1 MSSKNLTSN
10 RNFGIFFSFIFIII
24 SFWPLKDGDSIRIWS
39 LSISLIFLILGLLNS
54 NILSPLNKA
63 WFKLG
68 IYLGNIISPMIMAII
83 FFFLITPI
91 GLLMRILNKD
101 LINLKKKNK
110 KSYWIKKK
118 NNSTNMDKQ
127 F

>member
-101 LINLKKKNK
+101 LINLKKNNK

>member
-91 GLLMRILNKD
+91 GLLIRVLNKD

>member
-91 GLLMRILNKD
+91 GLLMRILNKY

>member
-39 LSISLIFLILGLLNS
+39 LSISLIFLTLGLLNS

>member
-39 LSISLIFLILGLLNS
+39 LCISLIFLILGLLNS
-54 NILSPLNKA
+54 KILSPLNKA

-68 IYLGNIISPMIMAII
+68 IYIGNIISPMIMAII

-110 KSYWIKKK
+110 ESYWIKKK
-118 NNSTNMDKQ
+118 NSTINMDKQ

>member
-24 SFWPLKDGDSIRIWS
+24 SFWPLKDGDSIKIWS

-68 IYLGNIISPMIMAII
+68 VYLGNIISPMIMAII
-83 FFFLITPI
+83 FFLLITPI

-101 LINLKKKNK
+101 LINLKKGNK

-118 NNSTNMDKQ
+118 NYSTNMDNQ

>member
-24 SFWPLKDGDSIRIWS
+24 SFWPLKDGDSIKIWS

-68 IYLGNIISPMIMAII
+68 VYLGNIISPMIMAII
-83 FFFLITPI
+83 FFLLITPI

-101 LINLKKKNK
+101 LINLKKGNK
-110 KSYWIKKK
+110 KSYWIEKK
-118 NNSTNMDKQ
+118 NNSTNMDNQ

>member
-110 KSYWIKKK
+110 KSYWIEKK

>member
-24 SFWPLKDGDSIRIWS
+24 SFWPLKDGDSIKIWS

-68 IYLGNIISPMIMAII
+68 VYLGNIISPMIMAII
-83 FFFLITPI
+83 FFLLITPI

-101 LINLKKKNK
+101 LINLKKGNK

-118 NNSTNMDKQ
+118 NNSTNMDNQ

>member
-24 SFWPLKDGDSIRIWS
+24 SFWPLKDGDSIKIWS

-68 IYLGNIISPMIMAII
+68 VYLGNIISPMIMAII
-83 FFFLITPI
+83 FFLLITPI
-91 GLLMRILNKD
+91 GLLMIILNKD
-101 LINLKKKNK
+101 LINLKKGNK
-110 KSYWIKKK
+110 KSYWIEKK
-118 NNSTNMDKQ
+118 NNSTNMDNQ

>member
-24 SFWPLKDGDSIRIWS
+24 SFWPLKDGNSIRIWS

>member
-91 GLLMRILNKD
+91 GLLMRVLNKD

>member
-24 SFWPLKDGDSIRIWS
+24 SFCPFKDGYIIKIWS

-68 IYLGNIISPMIMAII
+68 VYLGNIISPMIMAII
-83 FFFLITPI
+83 FFLLITPI

-101 LINLKKKNK
+101 LINLKKGNK
-110 KSYWIKKK
+110 KSYWIEKK
-118 NNSTNMDKQ
+118 NNSTNMDNQ

>member
-24 SFWPLKDGDSIRIWS
+24 SFWPLTDGDSIRIWS

>member
-83 FFFLITPI
+83 FFFFNYSYWFI
-91 GLLMRILNKD
+91 NA
-101 LINLKKKNK
+101 NLK
-110 KSYWIKKK
+110 
-118 NNSTNMDKQ
+118 
-127 F
+127 

>member
-24 SFWPLKDGDSIRIWS
+24 SFWPLKDGDSIKIWS

-68 IYLGNIISPMIMAII
+68 VYLGNIISPMIMAII

-101 LINLKKKNK
+101 LINLKKGNK

-118 NNSTNMDKQ
+118 NNSTNMDNQ